1 MSILFD
7 AILVLT
13 PLPVLLV
20 LFVLF
25 RVARQ
30 YVRQASLHAIPGPP
44 PDSLFTGTWLVFS
57 SPTGVTELKLEWF
70 DDR

>member
-13 PLPVLLV
+13 SLPVLLV

-30 YVRQASLHAIPGPP
+30 YIRQASLHNIPGPP
-44 PDSLFTGTWLVFS
+44 PDSLFTGTWLVFL
-57 SPTGVTELKLEWF
+57 PLPGVTGLKL
-70 DDR
+70 